1 MKIILHAGL
10 IESTH
15 KLCLLKSL
23 SLSLPPSRRYA
34 TSNQINFHI
43 NHHEMMPTWKIKRE
57 CAFYS
62 YLIPC
67 HFTAIYPIV
76 RPLTYTIHTR
86 LIYLKWKQAWGMSSG
101 NKILFFK
108 NLTDDLKSKIIS
120 YPPVESSI
128 YLLRIAFNFIADVSV
143 KINKKFFLNLGEKTT
158 LKFDFCYSYF
168 SLRVKLIN
176 FSPEKLFS

>member
-15 KLCLLKSL
+15 KLGLLKSL

-143 KINKKFFLNLGEKTT
+143 KINKKFFLNLGEKKQLWSSISAILT
-158 LKFDFCYSYF
+158 
-168 SLRVKLIN
+168 SLYVSN
-176 FSPEKLFS
+176 S